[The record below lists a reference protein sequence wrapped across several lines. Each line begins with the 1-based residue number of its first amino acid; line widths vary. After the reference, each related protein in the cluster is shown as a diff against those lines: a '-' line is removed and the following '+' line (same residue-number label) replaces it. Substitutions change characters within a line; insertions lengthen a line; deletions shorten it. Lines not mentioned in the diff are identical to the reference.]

1 VLEGFEEAFEI
12 WVAQE
17 SPNDALRLLVLDWLF
32 TRLEDPFVG
41 VRRQPSFENLW
52 FGPVPGTVHGPGQ
65 VVVCSYWIFESSRTI
80 RCDSIATLSLP
91 L

>member
-52 FGPVPGTVHGPGQ
+52 FGPVPGSLRSGTV
-65 VVVCSYWIFESSRTI
+65 VACSYWIFESTRAL
-80 RCDSIATLSLP
+80 RCNSIATLSLP

>member
-52 FGPVPGTVHGPGQ
+52 FRAGSWNGPRAGAGRRLLVLDLRIVPD
-65 VVVCSYWIFESSRTI
+65 
-80 RCDSIATLSLP
+80 DSL
-91 L
+91 